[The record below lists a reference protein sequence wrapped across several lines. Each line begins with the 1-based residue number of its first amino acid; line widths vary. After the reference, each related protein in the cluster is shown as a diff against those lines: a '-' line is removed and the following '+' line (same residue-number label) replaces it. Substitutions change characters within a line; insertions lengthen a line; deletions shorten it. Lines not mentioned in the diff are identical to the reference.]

1 MKWIPAAALASV
13 VMLAA
18 WSVSDLYASTEP
30 EPMTWEETERLREG
44 IEKHENELRDFYELV
59 ERLEQVSQ
67 ESSNAGR
74 QRVINM
80 LQESMGRIIL
90 DLEDRV
96 GRIHVIQQHGK
107 EPRSTE
113 ERKEVG
119 SNTMPGTAKKYQQS
133 YKTGG
138 TGGKPWLAR
147 LTQMQGIYRVC
158 STAREPAISK
168 HERALPYYM
177 EKVKEFAMLMELNIW
192 QASALLP
199 VESDENKKDEPRQ
212 AERTSKYE

>member
-1 MKWIPAAALASV
+1 MKWILAVALGGALILSG
-13 VMLAA
+13 
-18 WSVSDLYASTEP
+18 WSVSGLLADESEDT
-30 EPMTWEETERLREG
+30 MTPKETQRLRDG
-44 IEKHENELRDFYELV
+44 IEKHEMELLNFYDLIEH
-59 ERLEQVSQ
+59 LEHVAD

-74 QRVINM
+74 NEAINT

-90 DLEDRV
+90 DLEERV
-96 GRIHVIQQHGK
+96 GRIHVIQRHGT

-119 SNTMPGTAKKYQQS
+119 SSTMPATGKKYQNS
-133 YKTGG
+133 YRTGG

-168 HERALPYYM
+168 HERALPFYAK
-177 EKVKEFAMLMELNIW
+177 KVKEFAMLMELNIW
-192 QASALLP
+192 EASAMLP
-199 VESDENKKDEPRQ
+199 EDPDEKERDEPKR
-212 AERTSKYE
+212 AERKSKYE